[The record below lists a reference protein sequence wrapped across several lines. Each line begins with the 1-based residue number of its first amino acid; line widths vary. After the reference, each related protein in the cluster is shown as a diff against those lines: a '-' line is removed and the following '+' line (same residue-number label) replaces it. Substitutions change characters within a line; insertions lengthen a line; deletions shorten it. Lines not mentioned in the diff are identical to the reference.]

1 MTAPTEDIHSCSM
14 YCTRPACVL
23 AQRDEMRAELA
34 RLREQDPV
42 DMSMILGAVARGW
55 CHKGNARK
63 EIDVVLAKA
72 IAEEIAELYA
82 AAPPAQPAINAED
95 RCKRTL
101 IELDA
106 RLRECSIVGASA
118 ADAYDTFYQDMVAE
132 ALAAQPMYAGDIH
145 RSMAAEIRLLREQL
159 AQQEPDKSAL
169 SKMQQGRLVLE
180 ASTGMH
186 GDVAKE
192 VSIALCAALS
202 AKDSAQSALLDDVG
216 SLEYRG
222 NSVSFIHQKMTA
234 YRKGID
240 DAWAALRAAGIQ
252 SDGRTTVA
260 DGIARL
266 AAQPAPAQEPAQRLS
281 DAQDAARYRLLRVG
295 RYWSVINGIG
305 DELRA
310 WALDSAIDSIIE
322 KTRS

>member
-1 MTAPTEDIHSCSM
+1 MTTPTDIHSCS
-14 YCTRPACVL
+14 YFCTRPGCVL

-34 RLREQDPV
+34 RLREQEPV
-42 DMSMILGAVARGW
+42 AYCNGDALLSFK
-55 CHKGNARK
+55 CGN
-63 EIDVVLAKA
+63 
-72 IAEEIAELYA
+72 ELPLKLSETRDGFYKTPLY

-322 KTRS
+322 KPRS